1 MRSYVLPSLAAV
13 AGVIVA
19 TLSLGSAV
27 LRRPPSLE
35 RSDAVVLILD
45 AAQPVSSEPLFALN
59 SLVIVLLL
67 LSGGGAA
74 LLFLGELMKPKA
86 VRRTPNDRR
95 PASARRSPGPP
106 TAGR

>member
-1 MRSYVLPSLAAV
+1 MKSFVLPSLAAA
-13 AGVIVA
+13 AGTIVA

-27 LRRPPSLE
+27 LRRPPSIE
-35 RSDAVVLILD
+35 RSDAVVMILD
-45 AAQPVSSEPLFALN
+45 AAEPASSGPFIALN

-86 VRRTPNDRR
+86 IRRTPNDRR
-95 PASARRSPGPP
+95 PASSRRTPVPP
-106 TAGR
+106 TARR